1 MIQVNSLCQMCNE
14 MVGVVSHEESLD
26 GQNTIDGGL
35 SEVSVQQLNLLI
47 SELNGQGYLSMTQNY
62 IDHANTRDLF
72 FKVLTETERENPP
85 QDVIDMDPPQSIDG
99 VSRRIGMSYLPLHP
113 IDLQQMSQ
121 KNPMTLAR
129 AWNYDRFFEPIP
141 DDPNGHMREV
151 GRLRLDGWSQQGL
164 RIFLSEKIPTYT
176 LDSTIYL
183 PDLYNNMLIQ
193 GLCCKLCDWHK
204 LGDDIKRPYDEN
216 FTAAK
221 SLIKRQNIT
230 QRMIQTGPVGG
241 SYKDSY
247 YDGIAGE
254 GW

>member
-1 MIQVNSLCQMCNE
+1 MIAVNELIQMCNE
-14 MVGVVSHEESLD
+14 MVNVVSNEDSLD
-26 GQNTIDGGL
+26 GGL
-35 SEVSVQQLNLLI
+35 AKVSLQQLNLLI
-47 SELNGQGYLSMTQNY
+47 SELNSQGYLSMQQNY
-62 IDHANTRDLF
+62 LDHGNTRELR
-72 FKVLTETERENPP
+72 FKVLTDTERQTPDK
-85 QDVIDMDPPQSIDG
+85 DVIDMVPPETIDG
-99 VSRRIGMSYLPLHP
+99 VSRKVGVTFLPLAS

-129 AWNYDRFFEPIP
+129 SWNYGRYFEPIP
-141 DDPNGHMREV
+141 GDPDGHQRAV
-151 GRLRLDGWSQQGL
+151 GLLRLDGWCQQGI
-164 RIFLSEKIPTYT
+164 RVFLSEKLPTYD
-176 LDSTIYL
+176 LDDTIYL

-204 LGDDIKRPYDEN
+204 LDEYKQRFDEA

-221 SLIKRQNIT
+221 SLIKRNNIS
-230 QRMIQTGPVGG
+230 QRMMQCGTVVG